1 MAHLQPVQCAEC
13 RMFSHSS
20 SVTSDSSIS
29 FTCDKCR
36 LVSSLTEKI
45 TVLEARVQALEQ
57 VSERENSVVS
67 VRESLD
73 ALGGVSNPPTPALE
87 PLQRGEWVTAR
98 RYKCRA
104 KATAEARPREHHSS
118 PRHVSNRFAL
128 LSDAPTE
135 KPERALV
142 IGDSIIRHVK
152 LAQPLG
158 APAALVRCIPGA
170 RAPDI
175 AGNLRVLGKHRFSK
189 IVIHAGANDIRL
201 CQSEVTKSNFVE
213 VFKLAKAMSDAVV
226 CSGPIPM
233 RRGDVAYSRL
243 WSLNCW
249 LSRWCSE
256 NSVGF
261 IDNWANFE
269 GTAGLLGRDGIH
281 PTREGAAL
289 ISCSIGH
296 SLRTGLVNF

>member
-1 MAHLQPVQCAEC
+1 MSNIQLVQCVEC

-20 SVTSDSSIS
+20 SVVSNS
-29 FTCDKCR
+29 FICDKCM

-45 TVLEARVQALEQ
+45 AALEVRIQ
-57 VSERENSVVS
+57 SLERVSESESSVVS
-67 VRESLD
+67 VGESLD

-87 PLQRGEWVTAR
+87 PSQRGEWVTTR
-98 RYKCRA
+98 RHNRKA
-104 KATAEARPREHHSS
+104 KANAKARPQEHHSS
-118 PRHVSNRFAL
+118 PLHVSNRFAL
-128 LSDAPTE
+128 LSEAPAE

-142 IGDSIIRHVK
+142 IGDSILRHVK
-152 LAQPLG
+152 LARPLG

-189 IVIHAGANDIRL
+189 IVIHVGANDIRL
-201 CQSEVTKSNFVE
+201 HQSEVTKINLVE
-213 VFKLAKAMSDAVV
+213 VCKLAKAMSDAVV

-233 RRGDVAYSRL
+233 RHGDVAYSRL

-249 LSRWCSE
+249 MSRWCSE
-256 NSVGF
+256 NNVGF
-261 IDNWANFE
+261 IDNWTNFE
-269 GTAGLLGRDGIH
+269 GKAGLLGRDGVH

-289 ISCSIGH
+289 ISCSIAH
-296 SLRTGLVNF
+296 SLRTGLVNR